1 MVFPLPTVP
10 TLKQAVA
17 RRLASGSVSKAP
29 PPRYPVAMNET
40 ATPTENPPLWVRFK
54 RYLRQLAFRILVYLV
69 AYLVISVVTIGPCFW
84 YWHEATFV
92 NGPTWIAKFYAPLV
106 WLCDHF
112 WPLGWLVN
120 KYVNWWIL

>member
-1 MVFPLPTVP
+1 
-10 TLKQAVA
+10 
-17 RRLASGSVSKAP
+17 
-29 PPRYPVAMNET
+29 MNET
-40 ATPTENPPLWVRFK
+40 ASPTENPPLGVRFK
-54 RYLRQLAFRILVYLV
+54 RYLRQLAFRILVYLL
-69 AYLVISVVTIGPCFW
+69 AYLGISIVTIGPCFW